1 MKDNVAKFNRRVKD
15 RNLNMM
21 MKLNS
26 LHSLQLLSV
35 VLFVALSS
43 FANAQNLPRHVDP
56 SAFEDVLDL
65 SLVPSIRFLTTSD
78 FPPFNYRGTSGEVVG
93 FNIELAEALCKEI
106 GAECTL
112 QSWPWEQVTGA
123 LLDGQGD
130 AIIAGLGVSEENASK
145 FEFSKTYLALPGRFV
160 TKDGERDEVAFDPHQ
175 FEGAIGVQRGSAHH
189 EFLKKHFSSQTIL
202 ALAGEIEVLEGLNIG
217 TIDVAF
223 VDGMR
228 ASFWLNQ
235 SQCCAFAGGPY
246 FSVEDFGAGLAIAVK
261 PEAGNIRR
269 AIDIGL
275 TRLSK
280 SGKLDELYLKWFPVG
295 FY

>member
-1 MKDNVAKFNRRVKD
+1 
-15 RNLNMM
+15 MM
-21 MKLNS
+21 LKLKYP
-26 LHSLQLLSV
+26 LGLCALSV
-35 VLFVALSS
+35 LLFAALASL
-43 FANAQNLPRHVDP
+43 ANAQSLPKHVDP

-78 FPPFNYRGTSGEVVG
+78 FPPFNYRGADGEVVG
-93 FNIELAEALCKEI
+93 FNVELAEALCKEI

-112 QSWPWEQVTGA
+112 QSWPWDQVGNA
-123 LLDGQGD
+123 LVDGQGD
-130 AIIAGLGVSEENASK
+130 AIIAGLGVSEVNAAK

-160 TKDGERDEVAFDPHQ
+160 VKAGTQDEVGFDPHQ
-175 FEGAIGVQRGSAHH
+175 LKGAIGVQRGSAHH
-189 EFLKKHFSSQTIL
+189 AFLKKHFSSQTIL
-202 ALAGEIEVLEGLNIG
+202 PLAGEFEVLDGLRIG
-217 TIDVAF
+217 TIDIAF

-235 SQCCAFAGGPY
+235 NQCCVFIGGPY
-246 FSVEDFGAGLAIAVK
+246 FSVEDFGAGLAIAVN
-261 PEAGNIRR
+261 PNAVNVRR